1 MKKVMVFFL
10 LLLVACMGFAAEK
23 SLQVTLT
30 INKLP
35 LGLAFTLDA
44 YTDPAKELPAMNG
57 PVNLGTVSEIPSSEK
72 KELTSNFW
80 ASARTNSANPLI
92 IKIYGSALTR
102 KTEAGFTSDTIPLVL
117 SIETNEQN
125 SSANSG
131 TVTFDS
137 ACTSS
142 DAKPESENY
151 LPLVENATS
160 NEDTSGKAGKG
171 ARALTW
177 KLKIAATIEA
187 GKLPTAGNYESYIWL
202 VVDPEP

>member
-1 MKKVMVFFL
+1 MKKATIIFL

-35 LGLAFTLDA
+35 LGLAFTSGA
-44 YTDPAKELPAMNG
+44 YTDPAKELPAMTG

-80 ASARTNSANPLI
+80 ASARTNSANPLT

-102 KTEAGFTSDTIPLVL
+102 KTETGFASDTIPLVL

-125 SSANSG
+125 SSDNSG
-131 TVTFDS
+131 SVTFDS

-142 DAKPESENY
+142 DAKPESEH

-160 NEDTSGKAGKG
+160 NEDTNGKAGKG